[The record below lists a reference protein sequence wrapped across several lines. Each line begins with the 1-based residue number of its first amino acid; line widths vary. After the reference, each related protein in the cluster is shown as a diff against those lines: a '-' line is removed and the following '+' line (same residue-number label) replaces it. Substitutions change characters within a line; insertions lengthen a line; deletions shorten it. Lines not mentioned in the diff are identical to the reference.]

1 MADAIRAYPWEK
13 TDLGPID
20 GWPAALKTALGMA
33 LNSKFPKAL
42 TWGPDFITFHN
53 DAFLPILG
61 SKPPAL
67 GRSFRDV
74 WKEAWE
80 KIGPIADHA
89 YAGEAT
95 FIEDFPLVVD
105 RHGYPEQ
112 CYFTFCYS
120 PIRDENGI
128 VQGMMDT
135 VVETTATVETQN
147 QTRLLAGELEH
158 RIKNTMAVVSAI
170 ISQSLTSVGLEGEAK
185 TRLSHRIAALAE
197 AQSLLTGSQVPK
209 ADIRAVIEKALLPF
223 MTGRNRLELDGPPV
237 ELLSR
242 QASMLAL
249 AINEL
254 ATNAIKYGALSTEN
268 GTVSITWSAGCPA
281 TGEPFR
287 LTWSESGGPPAA
299 APRRRGFGSRILEQ
313 ALSREFQGNASLTYA
328 ITGLRYE
335 LTSEMRR
342 LKNH

>member
-13 TDLGPID
+13 TDLGAIV

-33 LNSKFPKAL
+33 LSSKFPKAL
-42 TWGPDFITFHN
+42 TWGPDFITLHN

-67 GRSFRDV
+67 GRSFREV
-74 WKEAWE
+74 WEEAWE
-80 KIGPIADHA
+80 EIGPIAARA
-89 YAGEAT
+89 YEGEAT

-128 VQGMMDT
+128 VQGMIDT
-135 VVETTATVETQN
+135 VVETTGTVETQN
-147 QTRLLAGELEH
+147 RTRLLAGELEH

-170 ISQSLTSVGLEGEAK
+170 VSQTLQSVGVEGQAK
-185 TRLSHRIAALAE
+185 SQLSQRIRALAE

-209 ADIRAVIEKALLPF
+209 TDIRKVIEKALLPF
-223 MTGRNRLELDGPPV
+223 EMDGSRFALEGPPV
-237 ELLSR
+237 ELFSR

-254 ATNAIKYGALSTEN
+254 ATNAMKYGALSSTN
-268 GTVSITWSAGCPA
+268 GHVSIVWSAGRPG
-281 TGEPFR
+281 TDDPFH
-287 LTWSESGGPPAA
+287 LTWTETGGPPAIK
-299 APRRRGFGSRILEQ
+299 PQNRGFGSRILEQ
-313 ALSREFQGNASLTYA
+313 ALSQEFQGEAALAYETD
-328 ITGLRYE
+328 GLRYE
-335 LTSEMRR
+335 LTSEMRHLR
-342 LKNH
+342 DY